1 MSMDETKEVKIKK
14 KKKLSKSGLIVLIGI
29 IIIAIPCLV
38 FASILGISAL
48 QTGSPRD
55 GKRFKDDL
63 VNEITKQD
71 CSDIQADLSGIAGV
85 ESVEVKVSEGQFKVF
100 IDTDDS
106 LSEVQIDTIVSD
118 AYSKV
123 TSKLPIAS
131 YFTRTQSAKMYDLQI
146 NVYTTAEASGNRQ
159 YKLLHKNSAEETF
172 QIDDLAHPK
181 DAQLVKELEGGASTS
196 GEASDDSAEEKP
208 TE

>member
-106 LSEVQIDTIVSD
+106 LSEAQIDTIVSD

-196 GEASDDSAEEKP
+196 GEASDDSVEEKP

>member
-1 MSMDETKEVKIKK
+1 MDETKEVKIKK

-63 VNEITKQD
+63 VNEITKQN

-85 ESVEVKVSEGQFKVF
+85 ESVEVKVSERQFKVF

-106 LSEVQIDTIVSD
+106 LSEAQIDTIVSD

-123 TSKLPIAS
+123 TSKLPVAS

-146 NVYTTAEASGNRQ
+146 NVYTTAEASGKRQ

-196 GEASDDSAEEKP
+196 GEASDDSVEEKP

>member
-1 MSMDETKEVKIKK
+1 MDETKEVKIKK

-106 LSEVQIDTIVSD
+106 LSEAQIDTIVSD

-123 TSKLPIAS
+123 TSKLPVAS

-196 GEASDDSAEEKP
+196 GEASDDSVEEKP

>member
-106 LSEVQIDTIVSD
+106 LSEAQIDTIVSD

-123 TSKLPIAS
+123 TCKLPVAS

-181 DAQLVKELEGGASTS
+181 DEQLVKELEGGASTS
-196 GEASDDSAEEKP
+196 GETSDDSIEEKP

>member
-1 MSMDETKEVKIKK
+1 MDETKEVKIKK
-14 KKKLSKSGLIVLIGI
+14 KKKLSKSGLIVLIGV

-106 LSEVQIDTIVSD
+106 LSEAQIDTIVSD

-181 DAQLVKELEGGASTS
+181 DAQLVKELEGGTSTS

>member
-63 VNEITKQD
+63 VNEITKQN

-106 LSEVQIDTIVSD
+106 LSEAQIDTIVSD

-123 TSKLPIAS
+123 TSKLPVAS

-146 NVYTTAEASGNRQ
+146 NVYTTAEASGKRQ

-196 GEASDDSAEEKP
+196 GEASDDSVEEKP